1 MKLFKKMSWQCSGVL
16 LAMLCSGAHAVGV
29 TVMSNSASLGQLQYR
44 LIDLDER
51 DGITP
56 AVTFAS
62 DALVRVY
69 ASEWMLDNGINRY
82 VIETDSYSARG
93 TLFSD
98 ALTGSVTFSDGR
110 ASATSASGELSGT
123 SIFDAPHLEALV
135 ASTPMR
141 FSRENR
147 QDAGGSLQLGYAL
160 TPNTR
165 IEFTVGVD
173 LEVMADVAALQTY
186 ATTGPVKATS
196 WSTATGFLSG
206 VGVVTDTFSSFSRI
220 GREILINDLGD
231 VTSDTSYLNRY
242 TDTLFLSAS
251 NTGRTY
257 ASGGLELSIYASPSI
272 TLSPQR
278 PIPEPATWALM
289 GLGLVG
295 VGLAARRQRV
305 HG

>member
-1 MKLFKKMSWQCSGVL
+1 MRHLKQVSRQYSGVL
-16 LAMLCSGAHAVGV
+16 LAMLCTGAHAVG
-29 TVMSNSASLGQLQYR
+29 TPVMSDSVSLGQLQYR
-44 LIDLDER
+44 LIDLDVR

-56 AVTFAS
+56 GVTFAS
-62 DALVRVY
+62 DAFVRVY
-69 ASEWMLDNGINRY
+69 ASEWMVDIGMNRY
-82 VIETDSYSARG
+82 VIESDSYSARG

-110 ASATSASGELSGT
+110 ASATSASGELSST
-123 SIFDAPHLEALV
+123 SIFDAAHLEALA

-147 QDAGGSLQLGYAL
+147 QDAGGSLQLGYTL

-173 LEVMADVAALQTY
+173 LDVFVDVAALQTH
-186 ATTGPVKATS
+186 ATTGPVKATL
-196 WSTATGFLSG
+196 WSSATGFLNG
-206 VGVVTDTFSSFSRI
+206 VGVATDTFSSFSSL

-231 VTSDTSYLNRY
+231 VASDTSYLNKY
-242 TDTLFLSAS
+242 TDSLFLSAS

-257 ASGGLELSIYASPSI
+257 ASGGLELSINASPSI

-278 PIPEPATWALM
+278 PIPEPGTWALM

-295 VGLAARRQRV
+295 VGLATRRQRF
-305 HG
+305 HD